1 MAEKKGKKMMWDGR
15 FDCGMAQSMIDLS
28 FSLDFDKELLEE
40 DIQGSL
46 GHGKGLVE
54 SGVLSKADY
63 AKIRK
68 GLLGILDDVHAG
80 KNLWL
85 PTDEDVHMA
94 VERVLTDRIGDLG
107 KKIHTGRSRNDQVST
122 DFKLYMRH
130 RAEEI
135 RACRRSS

>member
-1 MAEKKGKKMMWDGR
+1 MAKKDGKKMMWDGR

-63 AKIRK
+63 AKISK
-68 GLLGILDDVHAG
+68 GL
-80 KNLWL
+80 K
-85 PTDEDVHMA
+85 
-94 VERVLTDRIGDLG
+94 
-107 KKIHTGRSRNDQVST
+107 S
-122 DFKLYMRH
+122 
-130 RAEEI
+130 I
-135 RACRRSS
+135 RG